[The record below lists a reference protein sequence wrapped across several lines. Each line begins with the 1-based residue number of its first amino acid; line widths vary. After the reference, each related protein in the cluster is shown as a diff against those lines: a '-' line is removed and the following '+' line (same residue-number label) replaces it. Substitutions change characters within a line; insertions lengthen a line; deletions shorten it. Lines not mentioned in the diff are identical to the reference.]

1 VRKRFIQSTWIVLV
15 ACTLLLV
22 GCSDFD
28 EMKSQR
34 SLLQADA
41 LMQQGDELLA
51 EQALADLVA
60 KYPETQSGIVASKR
74 LFQIQKQRELRERQA
89 FAKVL
94 DSYRQVLDGYH
105 ALYAEY
111 PRSILALDQSD
122 YFFDSAY
129 LEEITPENYQAYL
142 WLKSDGTDYRV
153 WSVTQEKAR
162 GYAVEALSR
171 KLIPFER
178 DELVKKIKMRFQ
190 STNWDGKL
198 VALQEQN

>member
-1 VRKRFIQSTWIVLV
+1 MRKRFFQSIWIVLL
-15 ACTLLLV
+15 ACTLLLI

-41 LMQQGDELLA
+41 LMQQGNELLA
-51 EQALADLVA
+51 EQALTELVA

-74 LFQIQKQRELRERQA
+74 LFQIQKQREIRERQA

-94 DSYRQVLDGYH
+94 ESYRQVLNGYH

-111 PRSILALDQSD
+111 PRSISALDQSG

-129 LEEITPENYQAYL
+129 LEEITPENYQTYL
-142 WLKSDGTDYRV
+142 WLKSDGTDYRI
-153 WSVTQEKAR
+153 WCVTQEKAR
-162 GYAVEALSR
+162 GYAVEALSH

-178 DELVKKIKMRFQ
+178 DVLVKKIKMRFQ
-190 STNWDGKL
+190 ATAWDGKL

>member
-1 VRKRFIQSTWIVLV
+1 MKKSFFKLLFATLAV
-15 ACTLLLV
+15 CLLLS

-34 SLLQADA
+34 LLIQAEV
-41 LMQQGDELLA
+41 LIQQGSELQA

-74 LFQIQKQRELRERQA
+74 LMLIQKQRERREREA

-94 DSYRQVLDGYH
+94 DSYRQVLNGYQ

-111 PRSILALDQSD
+111 PRSIADLDQSD

-129 LEEITPENYQAYL
+129 LEEITPDSYQAYL
-142 WLKSDGTDYRV
+142 WLKSDGSGYRI
-153 WSVTQEKAR
+153 WCVTPELER
-162 GYAVEALSR
+162 GYAVEASSR
-171 KLIPFER
+171 SLVPFER
-178 DELVKKIKMRFQ
+178 DALVKKIKARFQ
-190 STNWDGKL
+190 AMAWDGKL
-198 VALQEQN
+198 VALLEDN

>member
-1 VRKRFIQSTWIVLV
+1 MRKRFFQSIWIVLL
-15 ACTLLLV
+15 ACTLLLI

-41 LMQQGDELLA
+41 LMQQGNELLA
-51 EQALADLVA
+51 EQALTELVA

-74 LFQIQKQRELRERQA
+74 LFQIQKQREISERQA

-94 DSYRQVLDGYH
+94 DSYRQVLNGYH

-111 PRSILALDQSD
+111 PRSISALDQSG

-142 WLKSDGTDYRV
+142 WLKGDGTDYRI
-153 WSVTQEKAR
+153 WCVTQEKAR
-162 GYAVEALSR
+162 GYAVEALSH

-178 DELVKKIKMRFQ
+178 DVLVKKIKMRFQ
-190 STNWDGKL
+190 ATAWDGKL

>member
-1 VRKRFIQSTWIVLV
+1 VRKRFFQSIWIVLL
-15 ACTLLLV
+15 ACTLLLI

-41 LMQQGDELLA
+41 LMQQGNELLA
-51 EQALADLVA
+51 EQALTELVA

-74 LFQIQKQRELRERQA
+74 LFQIQKQREIRERQA

-94 DSYRQVLDGYH
+94 ESYRQVLNGYH

-111 PRSILALDQSD
+111 PRSISALDQSG

-142 WLKSDGTDYRV
+142 WLKSDGTDYRI
-153 WSVTQEKAR
+153 WCVTQEKAR
-162 GYAVEALSR
+162 GYAVEALSH

-178 DELVKKIKMRFQ
+178 DVLVKKIKMRFQ
-190 STNWDGKL
+190 ATAWDGKL

>member
-1 VRKRFIQSTWIVLV
+1 MKKSFFQ
-15 ACTLLLV
+15 LLLSIFAV
-22 GCSDFD
+22 CLLLIGCSDFD

-34 SLLQADA
+34 LLIQAEV
-41 LMQQGDELLA
+41 LIQQGSELKA

-60 KYPETQSGIVASKR
+60 RYPETQSGIVASKR
-74 LFQIQKQRELRERQA
+74 LLQIQKQRELKERVA

-94 DSYRQVLDGYH
+94 DSYRQVLNGYQ

-111 PRSILALDQSD
+111 PRSVSALDQSD

-142 WLKSDGTDYRV
+142 WLKSDGSGYRV
-153 WSVTQEKAR
+153 WCVTQDLER
-162 GYAVEALSR
+162 GYAVEASSR
-171 KLIPFER
+171 RLVPFER
-178 DELVKKIKMRFQ
+178 DGVVKKIKTRFQ
-190 STNWDGKL
+190 AIAWDGKL